1 MGIDMGWTCAYG
13 PWVLNVCIWS
23 MGIDMEWM
31 CAYGPCVLIWGGCVH
46 MVSLHGY

>member
-31 CAYGPCVLIWGGCVH
+31 CAYGESPWVLIWGGRVH
-46 MVSLHGY
+46 MVHGY